1 MDEGRNFE
9 KLGYESLKKNN
20 IEEAESNFREALKCM
35 EKAGD
40 DTGQAYV
47 LGNLGNIFF
56 QSKQFDKAE
65 DFYSRSLTFMEK
77 LKDAKGIESSLGNLG
92 SVYFYQGSLEKAE
105 ESYQKALQIMVE
117 TNDPLGQ
124 GIYNEYLG
132 NTSLKKDELEQAID
146 YYQKA
151 KEFMALAKQDERKI
165 QQLVDRVESLKK
177 HPTYLKNKESALL
190 AEVDSLTSTGQK
202 TKVIAKLQDLEEL
215 YFQWKRM
222 DKVVETIQKTIAVLE
237 DMADKTSAGICYAN
251 LAGIYLQMAS
261 EGQTE
266 KVDEAEANFKKALE
280 VVGDSDKRRNS
291 YLMGSLGNIY
301 LNKNQLDL
309 AWEYYEKS
317 LKAMQELGDGM
328 GEARGYGNLGNVRS
342 LQKDWDGAKEQYF
355 KSLELMEKQ
364 ENRPGIAQ
372 QCESLGDI
380 FIKKEEFDQAEDY
393 LMRASDLYEAMKEVG
408 SVQEVQ
414 NKLMLIFSQPKY
426 LKNRKQQIREALR
439 KPEAEKDSKLKL
451 ALLSDLGNVCMCRS
465 LGGFGRRWGTAGAPP
480 FEPCTRTRDLS
491 ESPLQGCGRAT
502 FTM

>member
-9 KLGYESLKKNN
+9 KLGYENLQKNN
-20 IEEAESNFREALKCM
+20 IEDAKSNFLEALKHM

-105 ESYQKALQIMVE
+105 ESYQKALEIMVE

-132 NTSLKKDELEQAID
+132 NTSLKKDDLKQAID
-146 YYQKA
+146 FYQKA
-151 KEFMALAKQDERKI
+151 KEFMELAKQDERKI

-222 DKVVETIQKTIAVLE
+222 DKVVETIQKAIAVLE
-237 DMADKTSAGICYAN
+237 DKNDKISAGVCYAN

-261 EGQTE
+261 DGQTE
-266 KVDEAEANFKKALE
+266 NVEEAEANFKKALE
-280 VVGDSDKRRNS
+280 GVGESDKRRNS

-426 LKNRKQQIREALR
+426 LENRKQQIREALK

-451 ALLSDLGNVCMCRS
+451 ALLSDLGNVLFM
-465 LGGFGRRWGTAGAPP
+465 AN
-480 FEPCTRTRDLS
+480 
-491 ESPLQGCGRAT
+491 
-502 FTM
+502 